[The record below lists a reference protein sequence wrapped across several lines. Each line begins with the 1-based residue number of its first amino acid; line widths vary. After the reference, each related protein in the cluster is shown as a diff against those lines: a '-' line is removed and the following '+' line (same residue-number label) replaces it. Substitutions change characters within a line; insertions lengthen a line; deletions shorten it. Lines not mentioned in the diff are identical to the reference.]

1 MFCVWNAV
9 PVPAG
14 LKMLLEVVFD
24 VVVKVGFAVKVGT
37 VVAGLFYVNV
47 LEVFDCWNVFVV
59 PDF

>member
-1 MFCVWNAV
+1 MFCVWNTV

-14 LKMLLEVVFD
+14 LKMLFEVVFD

-37 VVAGLFYVNV
+37 VVAGLFYANM
-47 LEVFDCWNVFVV
+47 LEVFDYWNAFVV

>member
-1 MFCVWNAV
+1 M

-14 LKMLLEVVFD
+14 LKMLFEVVFD

-37 VVAGLFYVNV
+37 VVAGLFYANM
-47 LEVFDCWNVFVV
+47 LEVFDYWNAFVV

>member
-1 MFCVWNAV
+1 VFCVWNAV

-37 VVAGLFYVNV
+37 VVTGLFYVNV
-47 LEVFDCWNVFVV
+47 LEVFDCWNAFVV

>member
-1 MFCVWNAV
+1 M

-37 VVAGLFYVNV
+37 VVTGLFYVNV
-47 LEVFDCWNVFVV
+47 LEVFDCWNAFVV